1 MPLKTTKNL
10 YLLIFILINGD
21 IMKYDSG
28 QASAEFILLFGG
40 IIVVVLL
47 AIFMYRNYINDLG
60 GEIKSSEVN
69 ELTNKLGEISEFFT

>member
-1 MPLKTTKNL
+1 MN
-10 YLLIFILINGD
+10 
-21 IMKYDSG
+21 YDSG

-60 GEIKSSEVN
+60 GEVKSNEVSELNGKIN
-69 ELTNKLGEISEFFT
+69 ELSEFFN

>member
-1 MPLKTTKNL
+1 M
-10 YLLIFILINGD
+10 IFICITGD
-21 IMKYDSG
+21 FMNYDSG

-60 GEIKSSEVN
+60 GEVKSNEVSELNGKIN
-69 ELTNKLGEISEFFT
+69 ELSEFFN

>member
-1 MPLKTTKNL
+1 MN
-10 YLLIFILINGD
+10 
-21 IMKYDSG
+21 YDSG

-60 GEIKSSEVN
+60 GEVKSNEVSELNGKIN
-69 ELTNKLGEISEFFT
+69 ELSEFFY